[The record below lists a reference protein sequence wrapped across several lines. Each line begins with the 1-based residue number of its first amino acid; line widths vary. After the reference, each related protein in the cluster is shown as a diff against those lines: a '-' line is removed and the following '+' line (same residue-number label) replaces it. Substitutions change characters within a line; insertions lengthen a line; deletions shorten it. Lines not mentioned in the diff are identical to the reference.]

1 MYDWKQ
7 ISAKGKWW
15 KGRIPLFLEVGFPLE
30 VPNSQHHTNNHF
42 FWTLKLWRLEM
53 FQFMKC
59 WQRNNLELIH
69 WECYSQ
75 IIQHKLVL
83 LSCLRNQIQ
92 TSEFRKWKCKRE
104 SVKVLLSCLRYQI
117 QKSKFRKWKCKS
129 SAQLSKMLNS
139 EIRIQKVKVWTF
151 CSVVSDIKFRIQK
164 VKVWKFCSVVS
175 KIKFRIMNI
184 FWQFSHNT
192 GITDRHKH

>member
-1 MYDWKQ
+1 M
-7 ISAKGKWW
+7 I
-15 KGRIPLFLEVGFPLE
+15 
-30 VPNSQHHTNNHF
+30 
-42 FWTLKLWRLEM
+42 
-53 FQFMKC
+53 QFMKC

-75 IIQHKLVL
+75 IILHKLVL

-151 CSVVSDIKFRIQK
+151 CSVVSDIKFWIQKVKVKVWTFCSVVSDIKFRIQK